1 MSQPSEAATSLADA
15 LKQIKQLTSD
25 LATEKQRVIDVQ
37 NEASLRVGVW
47 KEAHSHLSELHENR
61 KQDDLKKLQDAK
73 REHDELA
80 EKLLLKSN
88 YHHQKIQELKS
99 QNEFHEKEVSDMAA
113 TIFDLRREKSSA
125 TQRAEQYEHRI
136 KNLQLRLD
144 ASLNCIER
152 AGRKRDISDA
162 GDEHRYA
169 PIYDIYCSMLTE
181 VSDTVSALANHN
193 MDGTINTAKK
203 ARLAS
208 LEVVVPCTQCYTKG
222 WPCDNGDAGGS
233 CRNCQL
239 RQKSAVC
246 KRVMCKD
253 YDGDNCM

>member
-80 EKLLLKSN
+80 KKLLLKSN

-152 AGRKRDISDA
+152 AGRKRGISDA